1 MMQPLQGAVDV
12 QAALRCSM
20 SPDFAETATDRF
32 TPATDGH
39 PAVSKMQFVAD
50 LLIKLGVVQVS
61 VLQVPAALA
70 SKVLLL
76 DCRCSCAHTTL
87 CVQGL
92 GSMRMH
98 VLQPRPR
105 NAAIHNRLRSH
116 CMPAGCL
123 LGVTAVFG
131 DDDRYCGSAAFHSYA
146 LALLHAQGSLC
157 ARDA

>member
-76 DCRCSCAHTTL
+76 DCRCSCAHT
-87 CVQGL
+87 VRPGL
-92 GSMRMH
+92 GLHAHARIATQAAECCYSQQPTLKSLYAGRMSSGCD
-98 VLQPRPR
+98 R
-105 NAAIHNRLRSH
+105 RLR
-116 CMPAGCL
+116 G
-123 LGVTAVFG
+123 
-131 DDDRYCGSAAFHSYA
+131 
-146 LALLHAQGSLC
+146 
-157 ARDA
+157 